1 MFTNMK
7 YTGHLL
13 ALASVASAHYTF
25 SKIAVNGEV
34 QGSDWTYI
42 REHTRGY
49 MPTKV
54 QEILENDF
62 RCQPGGDSGANTQ
75 VLAVNAGDEVDFQG
89 AFGMTSIEH
98 PGPAQVYFS
107 KAPGDDVQ
115 SYAGDGDWFKVR
127 EALLC
132 SSPAAGADLTKEAW
146 CTWGEDG
153 IKFEVPSNIPSGQYL
168 VRVEHIPLH
177 GAQGSPD
184 GAEYYY
190 SCGQLEVT
198 GSSGEIP
205 AETGQI
211 PGMIQPDDEAVI
223 FNIWTGASEYSPFP
237 GTPLIEGGTQWGSA
251 DGTSDAV
258 TGGSGGGS
266 TTQAQSASAS
276 TSSSDDESAADTS
289 YSAPQESPA
298 ADATYGSDSATSSS
312 APQESAAA
320 ADSYGSESESSYD
333 APQESAPATGSYGS
347 ESAPSYSAPATSSAA
362 PSTPSTTASAGSSY
376 EAPPN
381 SYEAPSSPPATSQ
394 PSWSGS
400 SDNDGS
406 WWSQGNDQGGFW
418 KGAWGSPA
426 GRARRTVKSM

>member
-49 MPTKV
+49 MPTKG

-75 VLAVNAGDEVDFQG
+75 VLTVNAGDEVDFQG

-132 SSPAAGADLTKEAW
+132 SSPAAGADLTKDAW

-223 FNIWTGASEYSPFP
+223 FNIWTGATEYSPFP
-237 GTPLIEGGTQWGSA
+237 GTPLIDGGTQWGSA

-258 TGGSGGGS
+258 TGGSDGGS
-266 TTQAQSASAS
+266 TSQAQSASTS
-276 TSSSDDESAADTS
+276 TSSSDGESAADTS
-289 YSAPQESPA
+289 YSASQES
-298 ADATYGSDSATSSS
+298 S
-312 APQESAAA
+312 AA
-320 ADSYGSESESSYD
+320 ADSYGSGSETSYD
-333 APQESAPATGSYGS
+333 ASQESSPATGSYSS
-347 ESAPSYSAPATSSAA
+347 ESAPSYSAPATSSVA
-362 PSTPSTTASAGSSY
+362 PYTPSSTASAGSSY
-376 EAPPN
+376 EAFPS
-381 SYEAPSSPPATSQ
+381 SYEAPPSPPATTE

-400 SDNDGS
+400 SDNGGS

-426 GRARRTVKSM
+426 GRARRAVKSL

>member
-1 MFTNMK
+1 MFTNKK
-7 YTGHLL
+7 YAGHLL
-13 ALASVASAHYTF
+13 ALASAASAHYTF

-49 MPTKV
+49 MPTKG

-75 VLAVNAGDEVDFQG
+75 VLTVNAGDEVDFQG

-132 SSPAAGADLTKEAW
+132 SSPAAGADLKTDAW

-153 IKFEVPSNIPSGQYL
+153 ISFEVPSNIPSGQYL

-223 FNIWTGASEYSPFP
+223 FNIWTGATEYSPFP

-266 TTQAQSASAS
+266 ASQTQSAS
-276 TSSSDDESAADTS
+276 TSTSSSEDGSAADTS
-289 YSAPQESPA
+289 YSASQESSA
-298 ADATYGSDSATSSS
+298 AEGTYGSESATSSS
-312 APQESAAA
+312 YPQESSAA
-320 ADSYGSESESSYD
+320 ADSGSEGTYG
-333 APQESAPATGSYGS
+333 APQASAPATGSYGS
-347 ESAPSYSAPATSSAA
+347 DSAPSYSAPATSSAA
-362 PSTPSTTASAGSSY
+362 PYTPSATGSTGSSY

-381 SYEAPSSPPATSQ
+381 SYEAPSSPPATTE
-394 PSWSGS
+394 PSWSGPS
-400 SDNDGS
+400 ENAGS
-406 WWSQGNDQGGFW
+406 WWTQGNDQGGFW

-426 GRARRTVKSM
+426 GRARRAVKSM

>member
-49 MPTKV
+49 MPTKG

-75 VLAVNAGDEVDFQG
+75 VLTVSAGDEVDFQG

-177 GAQGSPD
+177 GAQGSPY

-211 PGMIQPDDEAVI
+211 PGMIQPDDEAAI
-223 FNIWTGASEYSPFP
+223 FNIWTGATEYSPFP
-237 GTPLIEGGTQWGSA
+237 GTPLIEGGTQWGTA

-266 TTQAQSASAS
+266 TSQAQSASTS

-289 YSAPQESPA
+289 YSAPQES
-298 ADATYGSDSATSSS
+298 S
-312 APQESAAA
+312 AP
-320 ADSYGSESESSYD
+320 ADSYGSGSESSYS
-333 APQESAPATGSYGS
+333 ATQESAPATGSYGS
-347 ESAPSYSAPATSSAA
+347 ESAPSYSAPATESYGSESAPSYSAPATSSAA
-362 PSTPSTTASAGSSY
+362 PYTPSSTASAGSSY

-381 SYEAPSSPPATSQ
+381 SYEAPSSPPATFQ
-394 PSWSGS
+394 PSWS
-400 SDNDGS
+400 SDSGNDGS
-406 WWSQGNDQGGFW
+406 WWSQGNDQGGYW

-426 GRARRTVKSM
+426 GRAKRTVKPM

>member
-49 MPTKV
+49 MPTQG

-62 RCQPGGDSGANTQ
+62 RCQPGGDSGTNTQ
-75 VLAVNAGDEVDFQG
+75 VLTVNAGDEVDFQG

-132 SSPAAGADLTKEAW
+132 SSPAAGADLKTDAW

-153 IKFEVPSNIPSGQYL
+153 ISFEVPSNIPSGQYL

-198 GSSGEIP
+198 GSTGEIP

-223 FNIWTGASEYSPFP
+223 FNIWTGATEYSPFP

-266 TTQAQSASAS
+266 TSQTQSAS
-276 TSSSDDESAADTS
+276 TSTSSSEDESAADTS
-289 YSAPQESPA
+289 YSTSQES
-298 ADATYGSDSATSSS
+298 S
-312 APQESAAA
+312 AA
-320 ADSYGSESESSYD
+320 ADSYGSGSETSYD
-333 APQESAPATGSYGS
+333 ASQESSPATGSYGS

-362 PSTPSTTASAGSSY
+362 PYIPSSTASAGSSY

-381 SYEAPSSPPATSQ
+381 SYEAPSSPPATTE

-400 SDNDGS
+400 ADDGGS

-426 GRARRTVKSM
+426 GRARRAVKSM